1 MSSDDGGVR
10 SVSSSSRVRRARSS
24 RGILPGGAAEL
35 FDLDGV
41 FGLGRLTVFFL
52 ATAFGAAFLLAFFD
66 GAFFL
71 AGACRFTGR
80 LGCGRLAGRRAAA
93 FLPAR
98 FAAFLPLAAV
108 RLAMH
113 TSFRNLDSLAISV
126 VLSVAYRNSRKPS
139 GGRHPLKQPPAISD
153 RKI

>member
-1 MSSDDGGVR
+1 M
-10 SVSSSSRVRRARSS
+10 
-24 RGILPGGAAEL
+24 AEL

-41 FGLGRLTVFFL
+41 FGFGRLTVFFR
-52 ATAFGAAFLLAFFD
+52 AGAFDAAFLLAFLD

-71 AGACRFTGR
+71 ADARRFTAR
-80 LGCGRLAGRRAAA
+80 LTGGRLAGRRGAA
-93 FLPAR
+93 FLPPR
-98 FAAFLPLAAV
+98 FVAFVPLAAV
-108 RLAMH
+108 RLTMN

-153 RKI
+153 